1 MVAARIGQSFVLRN
15 KPVNFFE
22 HQEQARRQS
31 RWLVFLFILAVIII
45 IVVID
50 FAILVAFG
58 VMNTEEQQF
67 IFNTQALK
75 ANLPTLLGGAVLTAG
90 VIAVASL
97 FKTAALRSGGGKV
110 ARDLGGVLVEA
121 DARDPLRRRLY
132 NVVEEIALASGIAVP
147 EIYVLEQE
155 SGINAFAAG
164 FTPADAAVAVTRGA
178 LEKLSRNELQG
189 VIAHEFSH
197 IFNGDMRLNIRLM
210 GALFGILMLSL
221 IGRRVLH
228 GSFYMGRSKNNNGGA
243 IVLIAVAVMLV
254 GYIGLFFG
262 RWIKS
267 AVSRQR
273 EYLADASAVQFTR
286 DPDGIAGA
294 LKKISVYSDASY
306 LNVETEE
313 VSHMLFGDGEKM
325 SMFST
330 HPPLNERIKRVDKSF
345 KPEDLAELAKK
356 IQREHQ
362 AESERHSKKQEATER
377 RGGGM
382 FDGGNLVDQIG
393 HPDFSRILMAAT
405 LAASIPD
412 EISQAAHSSQWA
424 TEVLFYCLLDRD
436 DEIRE
441 QQLLMVAQNMGGD
454 SETRVRG
461 LVNAAPELAREQRL
475 PLLEISIP
483 ELKRRPP
490 DHVSK
495 VLATVK
501 ALSEADGQT
510 DVFEYLMAK
519 IIAQHLWES
528 VNPQRV
534 KLSGKKSLAQMSDKA
549 HSVIT
554 VLALHGNEGSAA
566 AESAYRAGS
575 TVLGSGTNASMP
587 DTGDWSETLDMALS
601 ALDQL
606 KPSDKETFVKALL
619 ATVMA
624 DDKIAVTEL
633 ELLRVVCAVIHVP
646 LPMITGGQS

>member
-1 MVAARIGQSFVLRN
+1 M
-15 KPVNFFE
+15 NFFE
-22 HQEQARRQS
+22 YQEQARRQS
-31 RWLVFLFILAVIII
+31 RWLVFLFILAVLI
-45 IVVID
+45 IVVVID
-50 FAILVAFG
+50 VAILVAFG
-58 VMNTEEQQF
+58 LLNIEQQEF
-67 IFNTQALK
+67 VFSMQTLK
-75 ANLPTLLGGAVLTAG
+75 ASTPMLLGGAAVTAA

-121 DARDPLRRRLY
+121 DANDPLRRRLY
-132 NVVEEIALASGIAVP
+132 NVVEEIALASGIPVP

-178 LEKLSRNELQG
+178 LEKLNRAELQG

-210 GALFGILMLSL
+210 GALFGILVLSL

-228 GSFYMGRSKNNNGGA
+228 GSYYVGRSKNSNGGA
-243 IVLIAVAVMLV
+243 IVLVAVAVMLV

-294 LKKISVYSDASY
+294 LKKIAIYSDASY

-313 VSHMLFGDGEKM
+313 VSHMLFGNGEQVR
-325 SMFST
+325 MFST
-330 HPPLNERIKRVDKSF
+330 HPPLNDRIGRIDKSF
-345 KPEDLAELAKK
+345 RPDDLVQLAKK
-356 IQREHQ
+356 IQRQGEAEAEQ
-362 AESERHSKKQEATER
+362 AARQQKKEKSH
-377 RGGGM
+377 GGGM
-382 FDGGNLVDQIG
+382 FNAENLMDQIG

-405 LAASIPD
+405 LAASIPE
-412 EISQAAHSSQWA
+412 EISQAAHSNQWA
-424 TEVLFYCLLDRD
+424 TEVLFYCLMDRN

-441 QQLLMVAQNMGGD
+441 QQLLFIAQNMGSD

-461 LVNAAPELAREQRL
+461 LLSAAPELAREQRL

-495 VLATVK
+495 VLATVE
-501 ALSEADGQT
+501 ALSQADGQT

-528 VNPQRV
+528 VNPQGVR
-534 KLSGKKSLAQMSDKA
+534 LSGKKSLPQLIEKA
-549 HSVIT
+549 KTVIAI
-554 VLALHGNEGSAA
+554 LAVHGNENAA
-566 AESAYRAGS
+566 DAEDAYRAGS
-575 TVLGSGTNASMP
+575 ALLGDDVTAAMP
-587 DTGDWSETLDMALS
+587 LIDDWSASLDDALP

-606 KPSDKETFVKALL
+606 KPADKGNLVKAMI

-624 DDKIAVTEL
+624 DDRAAVIEM
-633 ELLRVVCAVIHVP
+633 ELLRVVCSVIHVP
-646 LPMITGGQS
+646 LPMITGGEA

>member
-1 MVAARIGQSFVLRN
+1 
-15 KPVNFFE
+15 VNFFE
-22 HQEQARRQS
+22 YQEQARRQS
-31 RWLVFLFILAVIII
+31 RWLIFLFILAVVII

-50 FAILVAFG
+50 VAILVALGF
-58 VMNTEEQQF
+58 MNIEQQ
-67 IFNTQALK
+67 QAVFSFQTLK
-75 ANLPTLLGGAVLTAG
+75 ANIPTLLGGAAVTAA
-90 VIAVASL
+90 VIAIASL

-132 NVVEEIALASGIAVP
+132 NVVEEIALASGIPVP

-164 FTPADAAVAVTRGA
+164 FSPADAAVAVTRGA
-178 LEKLSRNELQG
+178 LEKLNRAELQG

-197 IFNGDMRLNIRLM
+197 VFNGDMRLNIRLM
-210 GALFGILMLSL
+210 GALFGILVLSL

-228 GSFYMGRSKNNNGGA
+228 GSYYVGRSKNSNGGA
-243 IVLIAVAVMLV
+243 IVLVAVAVMLV

-294 LKKISVYSDASY
+294 LKKIAVYSDASY

-313 VSHMLFGDGEKM
+313 VSHMLFGDGEQVR
-325 SMFST
+325 MFST
-330 HPPLNERIKRVDKSF
+330 HPPLNERIGRIDKSF
-345 KPEDLAELAKK
+345 KPDDLVQLAKK
-356 IQREHQ
+356 IQRQGKSEAEQ
-362 AESERHSKKQEATER
+362 AAKQQKKDKPAGR
-377 RGGGM
+377 GM
-382 FDGGNLVDQIG
+382 FDADNLVDQIG
-393 HPDFSRILMAAT
+393 NPDFSRILMAAA
-405 LAASIPD
+405 LAASIPE
-412 EISQAAHSSQWA
+412 EISQAAHSNQWA
-424 TEVLFYCLLDRD
+424 TEVLFYCLMDRD

-441 QQLLMVAQNMGGD
+441 QQLLFVAQNMG
-454 SETRVRG
+454 SESEARVRS
-461 LVNAAPELAREQRL
+461 LFSAAPDLAREQRL

-501 ALSEADGQT
+501 LLNEADGQT

-528 VNPQRV
+528 INPQQVR
-534 KLSGKKSLAQMSDKA
+534 LSGKESLNNVVEPALE
-549 HSVIT
+549 VIA
-554 VLALHGNEGSAA
+554 VLALHGNEGAA
-566 AESAYRAGS
+566 TVESAYRAGS
-575 TVLGSGTNASMP
+575 AVLLGDTKLPMP
-587 DTGDWSETLDMALS
+587 AIEDWCEVLDS
-601 ALDQL
+601 ALPALDRL
-606 KPSDKETFVKALL
+606 KPADKETLVKALI

-624 DDKIAVTEL
+624 DDKVAVTEM
-633 ELLRVVCAVIHVP
+633 ELLRVVCSVIHVP
-646 LPMITGGQS
+646 LPMITGGET

>member
-1 MVAARIGQSFVLRN
+1 
-15 KPVNFFE
+15 
-22 HQEQARRQS
+22 
-31 RWLVFLFILAVIII
+31 
-45 IVVID
+45 
-50 FAILVAFG
+50 
-58 VMNTEEQQF
+58 
-67 IFNTQALK
+67 
-75 ANLPTLLGGAVLTAG
+75 
-90 VIAVASL
+90 
-97 FKTAALRSGGGKV
+97 LRSGGGKV

-164 FTPADAAVAVTRGA
+164 FSPADAAVAVTRGA
-178 LEKLSRNELQG
+178 LEKLDRSELQG

-228 GSFYMGRSKNNNGGA
+228 GSYYVGRSRNNNGGA
-243 IVLIAVAVMLV
+243 IVLVAVIVMLV

-294 LKKISVYSDASY
+294 LKKIAVYSDASY

-313 VSHMLFGDGEKM
+313 VSHMLFGNGEKM

-330 HPPLNERIKRVDKSF
+330 HPPLNQRIQRIDKTF
-345 KPEDLAELAKK
+345 QPEDLVQLARN
-356 IQREHQ
+356 IQRKQQRQ
-362 AESERHSKKQEATER
+362 AEQAAKEQKGSAA
-377 RGGGM
+377 GAGGM
-382 FDGGNLVDQIG
+382 FDWDNLVEQIG

-405 LAASIPD
+405 LAASIPE
-412 EISQAAHSSQWA
+412 EINQAAHSNQWA
-424 TEVLFYCLLDRD
+424 TEVLFYCLMDKD
-436 DEIRE
+436 EEIRE
-441 QQLLMVAQNMGGD
+441 QQLLFVAQNMGSD
-454 SETRVRG
+454 SEARVRG
-461 LVNAAPELAREQRL
+461 LLSAAPQLAREQRL
-475 PLLEISIP
+475 PLLEIAIP

-490 DHVSK
+490 DHVNK

-501 ALSEADGQT
+501 ALSDADGQT
-510 DVFEYLMAK
+510 DVFEYLMGK

-534 KLSGKKSLAQMSDKA
+534 RLSGKKSLPQVIDKA
-549 HSVIT
+549 LEVIA
-554 VLALHGNEGSAA
+554 VLALQGNRDSAA
-566 AESAYRAGS
+566 AEGAYR
-575 TVLGSGTNASMP
+575 VGSGLLSVAENSPMP
-587 DTGDWSETLDMALS
+587 QIPDWKKTLDANLS

-606 KPSDKETFVKALL
+606 KPSDKHTFVKALV

-624 DDKIAVTEL
+624 DEKIAVTEM
-633 ELLRVVCAVIHVP
+633 ELLRVVCLVIHVP
-646 LPMITGGQS
+646 LPIIGVAQTEGA

>member
-1 MVAARIGQSFVLRN
+1 M
-15 KPVNFFE
+15 NFFE
-22 HQEQARRQS
+22 YQEQARRQS
-31 RWLVFLFILAVIII
+31 RWLVFLFVLAVIII

-50 FAILVAFG
+50 FAMLVAFG
-58 VMNTEEQQF
+58 VMDTEQQQSL
-67 IFNTQALK
+67 ISMQSLK
-75 ANLPTLLGGAVLTAG
+75 ANLPTLLAGALATAA
-90 VIAVASL
+90 VIAIASL
-97 FKTAALRSGGGKV
+97 FKTASLRSGGGKV

-132 NVVEEIALASGIAVP
+132 NVVEEIALASGIPVP

-155 SGINAFAAG
+155 SAINAFAAG

-228 GSFYMGRSKNNNGGA
+228 GSYYMGRSKNNSGGA
-243 IVLIAVAVMLV
+243 IMLAAVAVMLV

-286 DPDGIAGA
+286 DPDGISGA

-306 LNVETEE
+306 LNVESEE
-313 VSHMLFGDGEKM
+313 VSHMLFGNGEKM

-330 HPPLNERIKRVDKSF
+330 HPPMNERILRIDKSF
-345 KPEDLAELAKK
+345 KPEDLVQLATS
-356 IQREHQ
+356 IQREQQ
-362 AESERHSKKQEATER
+362 ARSEQAAKQQER
-377 RGGGM
+377 AKPRGGGL
-382 FDGGNLVDQIG
+382 FDAENLVDQIG
-393 HPDFSRILMAAT
+393 NPDFSRILMAAA

-412 EISQAAHSSQWA
+412 EISAAAHSNQWA
-424 TEVLFYCLLDRD
+424 TEVLFYCLMDPD
-436 DEIRE
+436 SETRE
-441 QQLLMVAQNMGGD
+441 QQLLLVAQNMGSD
-454 SETRVRG
+454 SEARVRG
-461 LVNAAPELAREQRL
+461 LLSAAPVLAREQRL

-490 DHVSK
+490 DHVSR
-495 VLATVK
+495 VLDTVNS
-501 ALSEADGQT
+501 LSEADGQT

-519 IIAQHLWES
+519 IITQHLWES
-528 VNPQRV
+528 ANPQQVR
-534 KLSGKKSLAQMSDKA
+534 LSGKKSLKQVIDKA
-549 HSVIT
+549 QDVVA
-554 VLALHGNEGSAA
+554 VLAIHGNEGTAA
-566 AESAYRAGS
+566 VESAYKAGIRL
-575 TVLGSGTNASMP
+575 LG
-587 DTGDWSETLDMALS
+587 TGVPVSVPLIEDWSGALDIALP

-606 KPSDKETFVKALL
+606 KPADKQTLVNALI

-624 DDKIAVTEL
+624 DEKIAVAEM

-646 LPMITGGQS
+646 LPMITGGQPI

>member
-1 MVAARIGQSFVLRN
+1 M
-15 KPVNFFE
+15 NFFE
-22 HQEQARRQS
+22 YQEKARRQS
-31 RWLVFLFILAVIII
+31 RWLVFLFILAVIT
-45 IVVID
+45 IVIVID
-50 FAILVAFG
+50 IAILIAFG
-58 VMNTEEQQF
+58 VMNTEHEQQQVLF
-67 IFNTQALK
+67 SMDTLK
-75 ANLPTLLGGAVLTAG
+75 AKLPLLLGGALVTTA

-97 FKTAALRSGGGKV
+97 FKTASLRSGGGKV

-178 LEKLSRNELQG
+178 LEKLSRSELQG

-243 IVLIAVAVMLV
+243 IMLIAVAVMVV
-254 GYIGLFFG
+254 GYIGMFFG

-286 DPDGIAGA
+286 EPDGIAGA
-294 LKKISVYSDASY
+294 LKKISIYSDASY

-313 VSHMLFGDGEKM
+313 VSHMLFGDGEKT

-345 KPEDLAELAKK
+345 KPEDLAVLAKK
-356 IQREHQ
+356 IQREHT
-362 AESERHSKKQEATER
+362 AESERRSKKQETTER

-424 TEVLFYCLLDRD
+424 TEVLFYCLLDRN
-436 DEIRE
+436 DEICE
-441 QQLLMVAQNMGGD
+441 QQLLMVAQNMGSD

-461 LVNAAPELAREQRL
+461 LLNAAPELAREQRL

-534 KLSGKKSLAQMSDKA
+534 RLSGKKPLAPMLGKA
-549 HSVIT
+549 LSVIA
-554 VLALHGNEGSAA
+554 VLALHGNEDSAT
-566 AESAYRAGS
+566 AENAYRAGS
-575 TVLGSGTNASMP
+575 TLLGSGANAPIP
-587 DTGDWSETLDMALS
+587 DTGDWSETLDTALS

-606 KPSDKETFVKALL
+606 KPADKEKFIKALI

-646 LPMITGGQS
+646 LPMITGGES

>member
-1 MVAARIGQSFVLRN
+1 
-15 KPVNFFE
+15 
-22 HQEQARRQS
+22 
-31 RWLVFLFILAVIII
+31 
-45 IVVID
+45 
-50 FAILVAFG
+50 

-67 IFNTQALK
+67 EFNMQMLK
-75 ANLPTLLGGAVLTAG
+75 ANLPTLLVGALVTTG

-97 FKTAALRSGGGKV
+97 FKTASLRSGGGKV

-132 NVVEEIALASGIAVP
+132 NVVEEIALASGIPVP

-178 LEKLSRNELQG
+178 LEKLSRSELQG

-228 GSFYMGRSKNNNGGA
+228 GSFFMGRSKNNNGGA
-243 IVLIAVAVMLV
+243 IVMVAIAVMLV

-306 LNVETEE
+306 LNVESEE
-313 VSHMLFGDGEKM
+313 VSHMLFGSGEKT

-330 HPPLNERIKRVDKSF
+330 HPPLNERIQRIDKSF
-345 KPEDLAELAKK
+345 RPEDLVTLAKS
-356 IQREHQ
+356 IQREGQAQ
-362 AESERHSKKQEATER
+362 AEQAAKEQQKPKQ
-377 RGGGM
+377 RGAGM
-382 FDGGNLVDQIG
+382 FDADSIIDQIG

-405 LAASIPD
+405 LAASIPE
-412 EISQAAHSSQWA
+412 EISQAAHSNQWA
-424 TEVLFYCLLDRD
+424 TEVLFYCLMDRD

-441 QQLLMVAQNMGGD
+441 RQLLAVAQNMGGE
-454 SETRVRG
+454 SEARVRG
-461 LVNAAPELAREQRL
+461 LLNAAPELAREQRL

-495 VLATVK
+495 VLTTIN
-501 ALSEADGQT
+501 ALSDADGQT

-519 IIAQHLWES
+519 IIEQHLWES
-528 VNPQRV
+528 MNPQRV
-534 KLSGKKSLAQMSDKA
+534 RLSGKKSLSSATDKA
-549 HSVIT
+549 LDVIA
-554 VLALHGNEGSAA
+554 VLAMHGNDSTKG
-566 AESAYRAGS
+566 AENAYQAGR
-575 TVLGSGTNASMP
+575 VLLAGETTAPMQEVK
-587 DTGDWSETLDMALS
+587 DWSQTLDSALPV
-601 ALDQL
+601 LDQL
-606 KPSDKETFVKALL
+606 KPADKEKLVKALI

-624 DDKIAVTEL
+624 DNKIAVAEM
-633 ELLRVVCAVIHVP
+633 ELLRVVCSVIHVP
-646 LPMITGGQS
+646 LPMITGGET

>member
-1 MVAARIGQSFVLRN
+1 
-15 KPVNFFE
+15 VNFFE
-22 HQEQARRQS
+22 YQEQARRQT
-31 RWLVFLFILAVIII
+31 RWLVFLFILAVFIII
-45 IVVID
+45 FVID
-50 FAILVAFG
+50 LAILVAFG
-58 VMNTEEQQF
+58 ILNTEQQQSLF
-67 IFNTQALK
+67 TLQSLQA
-75 ANLPTLLGGAVLTAG
+75 NGSTLSVGALVTAG
-90 VIAVASL
+90 VIVVASL
-97 FKTAALRSGGGKV
+97 FKTAALSSGGGKV

-132 NVVEEIALASGIAVP
+132 NVVEEIALASGIPVP

-178 LEKLSRNELQG
+178 LEKLNRGELQG

-228 GSFYMGRSKNNNGGA
+228 GSFYVGRSKNSNGGA
-243 IVLIAVAVMLV
+243 IVLVAVAVMLV

-273 EYLADASAVQFTR
+273 EYLADASSVQFTR
-286 DPDGIAGA
+286 NPDGIAGA
-294 LKKISVYSDASY
+294 LKKIAIYSDASY

-313 VSHMLFGDGEKM
+313 VSHMLFGNGEQM

-330 HPPLNERIKRVDKSF
+330 HPPLNERIRRIDKSF
-345 KPEDLAELAKK
+345 KPDDLIQLAKS
-356 IQREHQ
+356 IQRQGQ
-362 AESERHSKKQEATER
+362 AETEQAAR
-377 RGGGM
+377 QAKETKSGGRGM
-382 FDGGNLVDQIG
+382 FDAENLVDQIG
-393 HPDFSRILMAAT
+393 HPDFSRILMAAA
-405 LAASIPD
+405 LAASIPE
-412 EISQAAHSSQWA
+412 EISQAAHSNRWA
-424 TEVLFYCLLDRD
+424 TEVLFYCLLDGNE
-436 DEIRE
+436 EIRE
-441 QQLLMVAQNMGGD
+441 QQLLFVAQNMGTD

-461 LVNAAPELAREQRL
+461 LLSAAPNLAREQRL

-490 DHVSK
+490 DHVSR

-501 ALSEADGQT
+501 LLNQADGQT

-528 VNPQRV
+528 INPHQVR
-534 KLSGKKSLAQMSDKA
+534 LSGKTSLNQVIGKA
-549 HSVIT
+549 LDVIA
-554 VLALHGNEGSAA
+554 VLALHGNADKA
-566 AESAYRAGS
+566 TVESAYRAGS
-575 TVLGSGTNASMP
+575 ALLGA
-587 DTGDWSETLDMALS
+587 DTAIPMSAIGDWSEAMDKALP

-606 KPSDKETFVKALL
+606 KPADKEVLVKALL

-624 DDKIAVTEL
+624 DNKIVVTEM
-633 ELLRVVCAVIHVP
+633 ELLRVICSVIHVP
-646 LPMITGGQS
+646 LPMVTGGET

>member
-1 MVAARIGQSFVLRN
+1 
-15 KPVNFFE
+15 VNFFE

-31 RWLVFLFILAVIII
+31 RWLVFLFILAVLVI

-50 FAILVAFG
+50 LAVLVALGFI
-58 VMNTEEQQF
+58 NTEQQQF
-67 IFNTQALK
+67 VFSVQTLK
-75 ANLPTLLGGAVLTAG
+75 ANIPTLLGGAAVTAA
-90 VIAVASL
+90 VIAIASL
-97 FKTAALRSGGGKV
+97 FKTVSLRSGGGKV

-132 NVVEEIALASGIAVP
+132 NVVEEIALASGIPVP

-164 FTPADAAVAVTRGA
+164 FSTADAAVAVTRGA
-178 LEKLSRNELQG
+178 LEKLNRGELQG

-210 GALFGILMLSL
+210 GALFGILVLSL

-228 GSFYMGRSKNNNGGA
+228 GSYYVGRSKNSNGGA
-243 IVLIAVAVMLV
+243 IVLVAVAIMLV

-294 LKKISVYSDASY
+294 LKKIAVYSDASY

-313 VSHMLFGDGEKM
+313 VSHMLFGSGERV

-330 HPPLNERIKRVDKSF
+330 HPPLNERIGRIDKSF
-345 KPEDLAELAKK
+345 KPADLVQLAKSIQRQGQAEAELAEK
-356 IQREHQ
+356 HQ
-362 AESERHSKKQEATER
+362 QKEKSSQ
-377 RGGGM
+377 GGM
-382 FDGGNLVDQIG
+382 FDADNLIDQIG
-393 HPDFSRILMAAT
+393 NPDFSRILMAAA
-405 LAASIPD
+405 LAASIPE
-412 EISQAAHSSQWA
+412 EISQAAHSNQWA
-424 TEVLFYCLLDRD
+424 TEVLFYCLMDKD
-436 DEIRE
+436 EEIRE
-441 QQLLMVAQNMGGD
+441 QQLLFVAQNMGSD
-454 SETRVRG
+454 SEARVRG
-461 LVNAAPELAREQRL
+461 LLNAAPDLAREQRL

-501 ALSEADGQT
+501 LLNEADGQT

-519 IIAQHLWES
+519 IIALHLWES
-528 VNPQRV
+528 VNPHQVR
-534 KLSGKKSLAQMSDKA
+534 LAGKGNLYQATDKA
-549 HSVIT
+549 LDVIA
-554 VLALHGNEGSAA
+554 VLAMHGNETR
-566 AESAYRAGS
+566 EDIKSAYQAGCRI
-575 TVLGSGTNASMP
+575 LGAEVPVP
-587 DTGDWSETLDMALS
+587 DIEDWSEALDVALPV
-601 ALDQL
+601 LDQL
-606 KPSDKETFVKALL
+606 KPADKGKLVQALI
-619 ATVMA
+619 ATVMS
-624 DDKIAVTEL
+624 DNRVAVAEM
-633 ELLRVVCAVIHVP
+633 ELLRVVCSVIHVP
-646 LPMITGGQS
+646 LPMITGGE

>member
-1 MVAARIGQSFVLRN
+1 
-15 KPVNFFE
+15 VNFFE
-22 HQEQARRQS
+22 YQEQARRQS
-31 RWLVFLFILAVIII
+31 RWLVFLFILAVITI

-50 FAILVAFG
+50 VAMLVAFG
-58 VMNTEEQQF
+58 VMDAEQQQGVF
-67 IFNTQALK
+67 SLQSLK
-75 ANLPTLLGGAVLTAG
+75 ANLPTLLGGAVVTAA
-90 VIAVASL
+90 VIAIASL

-110 ARDLGGVLVEA
+110 ARDLGGILVEA

-132 NVVEEIALASGIAVP
+132 NVVEEIALASGIPVP

-164 FTPADAAVAVTRGA
+164 FTAADAAVAVTRGA
-178 LEKLSRNELQG
+178 LEKLSRSELQG

-228 GSFYMGRSKNNNGGA
+228 GSYYMGRSKNSNGGA
-243 IVLIAVAVMLV
+243 IMLVAVAVMLV

-313 VSHMLFGDGEKM
+313 VSHMLFGDGEKV

-330 HPPLNERIKRVDKSF
+330 HPPLNERIQRIDKSF
-345 KPEDLAELAKK
+345 KPEDLVQLAKS
-356 IQREHQ
+356 IQRQGRNE
-362 AESERHSKKQEATER
+362 AERAAKEQEKAKSGA
-377 RGGGM
+377 GGL
-382 FDGGNLVDQIG
+382 FDADKLVDQIG
-393 HPDFSRILMAAT
+393 NPDFSRILMAAA
-405 LAASIPD
+405 LAASIPE
-412 EISQAAHSSQWA
+412 EISRAAHSSQWA
-424 TEVLFYCLLDRD
+424 TEVLFYSLMDRD

-441 QQLLMVAQNMGGD
+441 SQLLAVAQNMGGD
-454 SETRVRG
+454 SEARVRG
-461 LVNAAPELAREQRL
+461 LLSAAPELAREQRL

-490 DHVSK
+490 DHLSK
-495 VLATVK
+495 VLATVN
-501 ALSEADGQT
+501 ALNEADGQT

-528 VNPQRV
+528 MNPQRV
-534 KLSGKKSLAQMSDKA
+534 RLSGKKSLKQMTDKA
-549 HSVIT
+549 LDVIA
-554 VLALHGNEGSAA
+554 VLALHGHESAEEG
-566 AESAYRAGS
+566 ESAYRAGS
-575 TVLGSGTNASMP
+575 GLLGIDTPAPMP
-587 DTGDWSETLDMALS
+587 GIEDWSKALDNALPV
-601 ALDQL
+601 LDQL
-606 KPSDKETFVKALL
+606 KPTDKEKLVKALI

-624 DDKIAVTEL
+624 DKKVAVEEM
-633 ELLRVVCAVIHVP
+633 ELLRVICLVIHVP
-646 LPMITGGQS
+646 LPMITGGE

>member
-1 MVAARIGQSFVLRN
+1 
-15 KPVNFFE
+15 VNFFE
-22 HQEQARRQS
+22 YQEQARRQS

-45 IVVID
+45 VIVID
-50 FAILVAFG
+50 LAMLVAFG
-58 VMNTEEQQF
+58 VMNTEQQQSLF
-67 IFNTQALK
+67 STQSLQ
-75 ANLPTLLGGAVLTAG
+75 ANGPALLGGALVTAG

-97 FKTAALRSGGGKV
+97 FKTATLRSGGGKV

-178 LEKLSRNELQG
+178 LEKLNRGELQG

-210 GALFGILMLSL
+210 GALFGILVLSL

-228 GSFYMGRSKNNNGGA
+228 GSYYVGRSKNSNGGA
-243 IVLIAVAVMLV
+243 IVLVAVAVMLV

-273 EYLADASAVQFTR
+273 EFLADASAVQFTR

-294 LKKISVYSDASY
+294 LKKIAVYSDASY

-313 VSHMLFGDGEKM
+313 VSHMLFGNGEKM

-330 HPPLNERIKRVDKSF
+330 HPPLNERIGRIDKSF
-345 KPEDLAELAKK
+345 RPEDLIQLAKS
-356 IQREHQ
+356 IQRQGQSETEQ
-362 AESERHSKKQEATER
+362 AAKQQNKEKS
-377 RGGGM
+377 GGAAM
-382 FDGGNLVDQIG
+382 FDADNLVDQIG
-393 HPDFSRILMAAT
+393 SPDFSRILMAAA
-405 LAASIPD
+405 LAASIPE
-412 EISQAAHSSQWA
+412 EISQAAHSNQWA
-424 TEVLFYCLLDRD
+424 TEVLFYCLMDRD
-436 DEIRE
+436 EEIRE
-441 QQLLMVAQNMGGD
+441 QQLLFIAQNMGID

-461 LVNAAPELAREQRL
+461 LLSAAPDLAREQRL

-495 VLATVK
+495 VLSTVM
-501 ALSEADGQT
+501 LLNQADGQT
-510 DVFEYLMAK
+510 DIFEYLMAK
-519 IIAQHLWES
+519 IIHQHLWES
-528 VNPQRV
+528 SNPQRV
-534 KLSGKKSLAQMSDKA
+534 KLSGKGNLDQVIDKA
-549 HSVIT
+549 LDVVA
-554 VLALHGNEGSAA
+554 VLALYGNESKAD
-566 AESAYRAGS
+566 AERAYSEGRS
-575 TVLGSGTNASMP
+575 KLGETAIVQLP
-587 DTGDWSETLDMALS
+587 EIKDWSKTLDSALPV
-601 ALDQL
+601 LDQL
-606 KPSDKETFVKALL
+606 NPADKGKLVKALI
-619 ATVMA
+619 ATVMS
-624 DDKIAVTEL
+624 DNRVAVSEM
-633 ELLRVVCAVIHVP
+633 ELLRVVCSVIHVP
-646 LPMITGGQS
+646 LPMISGGEA

>member
-1 MVAARIGQSFVLRN
+1 M
-15 KPVNFFE
+15 NFFE
-22 HQEQARRQS
+22 YQEQARRQS

-45 IVVID
+45 VIVID
-50 FAILVAFG
+50 LAMLVAFG
-58 VMNTEEQQF
+58 FMNTEEQQSLF
-67 IFNTQALK
+67 TIQSLQA
-75 ANLPTLLGGAVLTAG
+75 NGPTLLGGALVTAG

-97 FKTAALRSGGGKV
+97 FKTATLRSGGGKV

-132 NVVEEIALASGIAVP
+132 NVVEEIALASGIPVP

-164 FTPADAAVAVTRGA
+164 FTTADAAVAVTRGA
-178 LEKLSRNELQG
+178 LEKLNRGELQG

-210 GALFGILMLSL
+210 GALFGILILSL
-221 IGRRVLH
+221 IGRRVLR
-228 GSFYMGRSKNNNGGA
+228 GSFYVGRSKNSNGGA
-243 IVLIAVAVMLV
+243 IVLVAVAVMLV

-294 LKKISVYSDASY
+294 LKKIAVYSDASY

-313 VSHMLFGDGEKM
+313 VSHMLFGNGEKM

-330 HPPLNERIKRVDKSF
+330 HPPLNERIGRIDKSF
-345 KPEDLAELAKK
+345 RPQDLIQLAKN
-356 IQREHQ
+356 IQRQGQSEAEQ
-362 AESERHSKKQEATER
+362 AAKQEKKEKS
-377 RGGGM
+377 GGAAM
-382 FDGGNLVDQIG
+382 FDADNLIDQIG
-393 HPDFSRILMAAT
+393 SPDFSRILMAAA
-405 LAASIPD
+405 LAASIPE
-412 EISQAAHSSQWA
+412 EISQAAHSNQWA
-424 TEVLFYCLLDRD
+424 TEVLFYCLMDRD
-436 DEIRE
+436 EEIRE
-441 QQLLMVAQNMGGD
+441 QQLLFVAQNMGID

-461 LVNAAPELAREQRL
+461 LLSAAPDLAREQRL

-495 VLATVK
+495 VLATVM
-501 ALSEADGQT
+501 LLNEADGQT

-519 IIAQHLWES
+519 IINQHLWES
-528 VNPQRV
+528 SNPQRV
-534 KLSGKKSLAQMSDKA
+534 KLSGKGNLNQVIDKA
-549 HSVIT
+549 LDVIA
-554 VLALHGNEGSAA
+554 VLALHGNESEVDAERAYKMGS
-566 AESAYRAGS
+566 SK
-575 TVLGSGTNASMP
+575 LGK
-587 DTGDWSETLDMALS
+587 DTTGQLPEIKDWSETLDNALP

-606 KPSDKETFVKALL
+606 NPADKGKLVKALI
-619 ATVMA
+619 ATVMS
-624 DDKIAVTEL
+624 DNTVAVTEM
-633 ELLRVVCAVIHVP
+633 ELLRVVCSVIHVP
-646 LPMITGGQS
+646 LPMISSGEA

>member
-1 MVAARIGQSFVLRN
+1 IV
-15 KPVNFFE
+15 
-22 HQEQARRQS
+22 
-31 RWLVFLFILAVIII
+31 
-45 IVVID
+45 VVID
-50 FAILVAFG
+50 VAILVAFG
-58 VMNTEEQQF
+58 FMNTEQQQF
-67 IFNTQALK
+67 VFGLQALK
-75 ANLPTLLGGAVLTAG
+75 ANMPVLLGGAAVTIA
-90 VIAVASL
+90 VIAIASL
-97 FKTAALRSGGGKV
+97 FKTASLRSGGGKV

-121 DARDPLRRRLY
+121 DANDPLRRRLY
-132 NVVEEIALASGIAVP
+132 NVVEEIALASGTSVP

-164 FTPADAAVAVTRGA
+164 FSPADAAVAVTRGA
-178 LEKLSRNELQG
+178 LEKLNRGELQG

-210 GALFGILMLSL
+210 GALFGILVLSL

-228 GSFYMGRSKNNNGGA
+228 GSYYVGRSKNSNGGA
-243 IVLIAVAVMLV
+243 IVLVAVAVTLV

-294 LKKISVYSDASY
+294 LKKIAIYSDASY

-313 VSHMLFGDGEKM
+313 VSHMLFGNGEKM

-330 HPPLNERIKRVDKSF
+330 HPPLNKRIQRIDKSF
-345 KPEDLAELAKK
+345 KPDDLVDLAKK
-356 IQREHQ
+356 IQRQGQVEAEEAARQ
-362 AESERHSKKQEATER
+362 QKKAESS
-377 RGGGM
+377 GGGM
-382 FDGGNLVDQIG
+382 FDAGNLVDQIG

-405 LAASIPD
+405 LAASIPE
-412 EISQAAHSSQWA
+412 EISRAAHSNQWA

-436 DEIRE
+436 DDIRE
-441 QQLLMVAQNMGGD
+441 QQLLFVAQNMGND
-454 SETRVRG
+454 SEARVRG
-461 LVNAAPELAREQRL
+461 LWSAEPELAREQRL
-475 PLLEISIP
+475 PLLEMSIP

-495 VLATVK
+495 VLSTVR
-501 ALSEADGQT
+501 ALNEADGQT

-534 KLSGKKSLAQMSDKA
+534 RLSGKKSLAQVIEKA
-549 HSVIT
+549 RG
-554 VLALHGNEGSAA
+554 VLAVLAVHCNDSAETV
-566 AESAYRAGS
+566 ESAYRAGDIL
-575 TVLGSGTNASMP
+575 LGADAGASMP
-587 DTGDWSETLDMALS
+587 VIEDWSEFLDDALP

-606 KPSDKETFVKALL
+606 KPADKEKLVKALI

-624 DDKIAVTEL
+624 DEKVAVSEM
-633 ELLRVVCAVIHVP
+633 ELLRVVCLVIHVP
-646 LPMITGGQS
+646 LPMITGGES

>member
-1 MVAARIGQSFVLRN
+1 M
-15 KPVNFFE
+15 NFFE
-22 HQEQARRQS
+22 YQEQARRQT
-31 RWLVFLFILAVIII
+31 RWLVFLFILAVLII
-45 IVVID
+45 IVVINV
-50 FAILVAFG
+50 AILVALG
-58 VMNTEEQQF
+58 LMNTEEQQF
-67 IFNTQALK
+67 VFSMQTLK
-75 ANLPTLLGGAVLTAG
+75 ANIPTLLGGAAVTAA
-90 VIAVASL
+90 VIAIASL

-121 DARDPLRRRLY
+121 DANDPLRRRLY
-132 NVVEEIALASGIAVP
+132 NVVEEIALASGIPVP

-178 LEKLSRNELQG
+178 LEKLNRAELQG

-210 GALFGILMLSL
+210 GALFGILVLSL

-228 GSFYMGRSKNNNGGA
+228 GSFYMGRSKNSNGGA
-243 IVLIAVAVMLV
+243 IVLVAVAVMLV

-294 LKKISVYSDASY
+294 LKKIAVYSDASY

-313 VSHMLFGDGEKM
+313 VSHMLFGDGEQVR
-325 SMFST
+325 MFST
-330 HPPLNERIKRVDKSF
+330 HPPLNDRIGRIDKSF
-345 KPEDLAELAKK
+345 RPDDLVQLAKK
-356 IQREHQ
+356 IQRQGEAEVEQ
-362 AESERHSKKQEATER
+362 AAREQKKEKSH
-377 RGGGM
+377 GGGM
-382 FDGGNLVDQIG
+382 FNADNLVDQIG

-405 LAASIPD
+405 LAASIPE
-412 EISQAAHSSQWA
+412 EISQAAHSNQWA
-424 TEVLFYCLLDRD
+424 TEVLFYCLMDSN

-441 QQLLMVAQNMGGD
+441 QQLLFVAQKMGSD

-461 LVNAAPELAREQRL
+461 LLNAAPELAREQRL

-495 VLATVK
+495 VLATVE
-501 ALSEADGQT
+501 ALSQADGQT

-534 KLSGKKSLAQMSDKA
+534 RLSGKKSLQQVIEKA
-549 HSVIT
+549 RAVIA
-554 VLALHGNEGSAA
+554 VLAVHGNENAAGAEDAYQAGSALLGDAVTA
-566 AESAYRAGS
+566 A
-575 TVLGSGTNASMP
+575 MP
-587 DTGDWSETLDMALS
+587 VIDDWSELLDDALP

-606 KPSDKETFVKALL
+606 KPADKEKLVKALI

-624 DDKIAVTEL
+624 DDRVAVTEM
-633 ELLRVVCAVIHVP
+633 ELLRVVCSVIHVP
-646 LPMITGGQS
+646 LPMITGGEV

>member
-1 MVAARIGQSFVLRN
+1 M
-15 KPVNFFE
+15 NFFE
-22 HQEQARRQS
+22 YQEQARRQS
-31 RWLVFLFILAVIII
+31 RWLVILFILAVLI
-45 IVVID
+45 IVVVID
-50 FAILVAFG
+50 VAILVAFG
-58 VMNTEEQQF
+58 FMNTEQQQF
-67 IFNTQALK
+67 AFGLQALK
-75 ANLPTLLGGAVLTAG
+75 ANIPVLLGGAAVTIA
-90 VIAVASL
+90 VIAIASL
-97 FKTAALRSGGGKV
+97 FKTASLRSGGGKV

-121 DARDPLRRRLY
+121 DANDPLRRRLY
-132 NVVEEIALASGIAVP
+132 NVVEEIALASGTSVP

-164 FTPADAAVAVTRGA
+164 FSPADAAVAVTRGA
-178 LEKLSRNELQG
+178 LEKLNRGELQG

-210 GALFGILMLSL
+210 GALFGILVLSL

-228 GSFYMGRSKNNNGGA
+228 GSYYVGRSKNSNGGA
-243 IVLIAVAVMLV
+243 IVLVAVAVTLV

-294 LKKISVYSDASY
+294 LKKIAIYSDASY

-313 VSHMLFGDGEKM
+313 VSHMLFGNGEKM

-330 HPPLNERIKRVDKSF
+330 HPPLNKRIQRIDKSF
-345 KPEDLAELAKK
+345 KPDDLVDLAKK
-356 IQREHQ
+356 IQRQGQVESEEAARQ
-362 AESERHSKKQEATER
+362 QKKAESS
-377 RGGGM
+377 GGGM
-382 FDGGNLVDQIG
+382 FDAGNLVDQIG

-405 LAASIPD
+405 LAASIPE
-412 EISQAAHSSQWA
+412 EISRAAHSNQWA

-436 DEIRE
+436 NDIRE
-441 QQLLMVAQNMGGD
+441 QQLLFVAQNMGND
-454 SETRVRG
+454 SEARVRG
-461 LVNAAPELAREQRL
+461 LWSAEPELAREQRL

-495 VLATVK
+495 VLSTVR
-501 ALSEADGQT
+501 ALNEADGQT

-534 KLSGKKSLAQMSDKA
+534 RLSGKKSLAQVIEKA
-549 HSVIT
+549 RG
-554 VLALHGNEGSAA
+554 VLAVLAMRGNDSA
-566 AESAYRAGS
+566 ETVENAYRAGDIL
-575 TVLGSGTNASMP
+575 LGADAGASMP
-587 DTGDWSETLDMALS
+587 VIEDWSEFLDDALP

-606 KPSDKETFVKALL
+606 KPADKEKLVKSLI

-624 DDKIAVTEL
+624 DEKVAVSEM
-633 ELLRVVCAVIHVP
+633 ELLRVVCLVIHVP
-646 LPMITGGQS
+646 LPMITGGES

>member
-1 MVAARIGQSFVLRN
+1 
-15 KPVNFFE
+15 VNFFE
-22 HQEQARRQS
+22 YQDQARRQS

-50 FAILVAFG
+50 LAMLLAFG
-58 VMNTEEQQF
+58 VMDAEQQ
-67 IFNTQALK
+67 QALFSMQ
-75 ANLPTLLGGAVLTAG
+75 TLKTNVPALAGGALATAA

-97 FKTAALRSGGGKV
+97 FKTATLRSGGGKV

-132 NVVEEIALASGIAVP
+132 NVVEEIALASGIPVP

-164 FTPADAAVAVTRGA
+164 FTAADAAVAVTRGA
-178 LEKLSRNELQG
+178 LEKLNRNELQG

-221 IGRRVLH
+221 IGRKVLH
-228 GSFYMGRSKNNNGGA
+228 GSYYMGRSKNSNGGA
-243 IVLIAVAVMLV
+243 IMLAAVAVMLV

-267 AVSRQR
+267 SVSRQR

-294 LKKISVYSDASY
+294 LKKISVYNDASY
-306 LNVETEE
+306 LNVESEE
-313 VSHMLFGDGEKM
+313 VSHMLFGDGEKT
-325 SMFST
+325 SLFST
-330 HPPLNERIKRVDKSF
+330 HPPMNERIRRIDKSF
-345 KPEDLAELAKK
+345 QAEDLVQLAKS
-356 IQREHQ
+356 IQRKEQ
-362 AESERHSKKQEATER
+362 AEAEQAVKEQESGNQR
-377 RGGGM
+377 RGGM
-382 FDGGNLVDQIG
+382 FDADKLVDQIG
-393 HPDFSRILMAAT
+393 HPDFSRIMMATA
-405 LAASIPD
+405 LAASFPE
-412 EISQAAHSSQWA
+412 EINKAAHSSQWA
-424 TEVLFYCLLDRD
+424 TEMLFYCLMDRD
-436 DEIRE
+436 NEISE
-441 QQLLMVAQNMGGD
+441 QQLLHIAQNMGND

-461 LVNAAPELAREQRL
+461 LLSAAPELAREQRL

-501 ALSEADGQT
+501 ALSESDGRT

-528 VNPQRV
+528 MNPQRV
-534 KLSGKKSLAQMSDKA
+534 RLSGKKSLKQ
-549 HSVIT
+549 VIDAARDVIA
-554 VLALHGNEGSAA
+554 VLAVHGNESAA
-566 AESAYRAGS
+566 GAESAYQAGS
-575 TVLGSGTNASMP
+575 NQLGSADAVSMP
-587 DTGDWSETLDMALS
+587 QIEDWSEALDKALP

-606 KPSDKETFVKALL
+606 KPADKENLVKALI

-624 DDKIAVTEL
+624 DNKIAVTEM
-633 ELLRVVCAVIHVP
+633 ELLRVVCSVIHVP
-646 LPMITGGQS
+646 LPMMTGGETTR

>member
-1 MVAARIGQSFVLRN
+1 
-15 KPVNFFE
+15 VNFFE
-22 HQEQARRQS
+22 YQEQARRQS
-31 RWLVFLFILAVIII
+31 RWLILLFILAVIII
-45 IVVID
+45 VLVINA
-50 FAILVAFG
+50 AILVAFG

-67 IFNTQALK
+67 VFNMQMLK
-75 ANLPTLLGGAVLTAG
+75 ANLPTLLVGALVTTG

-97 FKTAALRSGGGKV
+97 YKTASLRSGGGKV

-132 NVVEEIALASGIAVP
+132 NVVEEIALASGIPVP

-178 LEKLSRNELQG
+178 LEKLSRSELQG

-228 GSFYMGRSKNNNGGA
+228 GSFFMGRSKNNNGGA
-243 IVLIAVAVMLV
+243 IVLVAIAVMLV

-313 VSHMLFGDGEKM
+313 VSHMLFGNGEKT

-330 HPPLNERIKRVDKSF
+330 HPPLNERIQRIDKSF
-345 KPEDLAELAKK
+345 KPEDLVTLAKS
-356 IQREHQ
+356 IQREGLVQ
-362 AESERHSKKQEATER
+362 AEQAAKEQQKPKQ
-377 RGGGM
+377 RGAGM
-382 FDGGNLVDQIG
+382 FDADNIIDQIG

-405 LAASIPD
+405 LAASIPE
-412 EISQAAHSSQWA
+412 EISQAAHSNQWA
-424 TEVLFYCLLDRD
+424 TEVLFYCLIDRD
-436 DEIRE
+436 DEVRE
-441 QQLLMVAQNMGGD
+441 RQLLAVAQNMGSD
-454 SETRVRG
+454 SEARVRG
-461 LVNAAPELAREQRL
+461 LLNAAPELTREQRL

-495 VLATVK
+495 VLTTVN
-501 ALSEADGQT
+501 ALSDADGQT

-519 IIAQHLWES
+519 IIEQHLWES
-528 VNPQRV
+528 INPQRV
-534 KLSGKKSLAQMSDKA
+534 RLSGKKSLTSATDKA
-549 HSVIT
+549 LDVIA
-554 VLALHGNEGSAA
+554 VLAMHGNDSTEG
-566 AESAYRAGS
+566 AESAYQAGR
-575 TVLGSGTNASMP
+575 VLLGGEKTAAMHEIK
-587 DTGDWSETLDMALS
+587 DWSEALDSALPV
-601 ALDQL
+601 LDQL
-606 KPSDKETFVKALL
+606 KPADKEKLVRALM

-624 DDKIAVTEL
+624 DNKIAVAEL
-633 ELLRVVCAVIHVP
+633 ELLRVICAVIHVP
-646 LPMITGGQS
+646 LPMITGGE

>member
-1 MVAARIGQSFVLRN
+1 
-15 KPVNFFE
+15 VNFFE
-22 HQEQARRQS
+22 YQEQARRQS
-31 RWLVFLFILAVIII
+31 RWLIFLFILAVIII

-50 FAILVAFG
+50 AAILVAFG

-67 IFNTQALK
+67 VFSMQMLK
-75 ANLPTLLGGAVLTAG
+75 ANLPTLLGGALVTAAI
-90 VIAVASL
+90 IAVASL
-97 FKTAALRSGGGKV
+97 FKTATLRSGGGKV

-132 NVVEEIALASGIAVP
+132 NVVEEIALASGIPVP

-178 LEKLSRNELQG
+178 LEKLNRSELQG

-228 GSFYMGRSKNNNGGA
+228 GSYFMGRSKNNNGGA
-243 IVLIAVAVMLV
+243 IVLVAIAVMLV

-313 VSHMLFGDGEKM
+313 VSHMLFGDGEKT

-330 HPPLNERIKRVDKSF
+330 HPPLNERIQRIDKSF
-345 KPEDLAELAKK
+345 RPEDLVTLAKS
-356 IQREHQ
+356 IQREGQVQ
-362 AESERHSKKQEATER
+362 AEQAAKEQQKPKQ
-377 RGGGM
+377 RGAGM
-382 FDGGNLVDQIG
+382 FDADNIIDQIG

-405 LAASIPD
+405 LAASIPE
-412 EISQAAHSSQWA
+412 EISQAAHSTQWA

-441 QQLLMVAQNMGGD
+441 RQLLAVAQNMGGD
-454 SETRVRG
+454 SEARVRG
-461 LVNAAPELAREQRL
+461 LLNAAPELAREQRL

-495 VLATVK
+495 VLTTVN
-501 ALSEADGQT
+501 ALSDADGQT

-519 IIAQHLWES
+519 IIEQHLWES

-534 KLSGKKSLAQMSDKA
+534 RLSGKKSLSNVIVKA
-549 HSVIT
+549 LDVIA
-554 VLALHGNEGSAA
+554 VLAMHGNDSTEG

-575 TVLGSGTNASMP
+575 ELLGGEKTTAMQEIK
-587 DTGDWSETLDMALS
+587 DWSEALNS
-601 ALDQL
+601 ALPVLDQL
-606 KPSDKETFVKALL
+606 KPADKEKLVKALM

-624 DDKIAVTEL
+624 DNKIAVAEL
-633 ELLRVVCAVIHVP
+633 ELLRVICAVIHVP
-646 LPMITGGQS
+646 LP

>member
-1 MVAARIGQSFVLRN
+1 M
-15 KPVNFFE
+15 NFFE
-22 HQEQARRQS
+22 YQEQARRQS
-31 RWLVFLFILAVIII
+31 RWLVFLFVLAVITI

-50 FAILVAFG
+50 VAILVAFG
-58 VMNTEEQQF
+58 VMDAEQQQGL
-67 IFNTQALK
+67 FNFQTLK
-75 ANLPTLLGGAVLTAG
+75 ANVPTLLGGALVTAI

-132 NVVEEIALASGIAVP
+132 NVVEEIALASGVPVP

-178 LEKLSRNELQG
+178 LEKLNRNELQG

-228 GSFYMGRSKNNNGGA
+228 GSYYMGRSKNSNSGA
-243 IVLIAVAVMLV
+243 IILIAVAVTLV

-286 DPDGIAGA
+286 DPDGITGA
-294 LKKISVYSDASY
+294 LKKIAVYSDASY
-306 LNVETEE
+306 LTVESEE

-330 HPPLNERIKRVDKSF
+330 HPPMNKRIQRIDNSF
-345 KPEDLAELAKK
+345 KPEDLLQVAKNIQRKEQAEAEQLAKE
-356 IQREHQ
+356 Q
-362 AESERHSKKQEATER
+362 ESAKQ

-382 FDGGNLVDQIG
+382 FDADNLVDQIG
-393 HPDFSRILMAAT
+393 HPDFSRVLMAAA
-405 LAASIPD
+405 LVASIP
-412 EISQAAHSSQWA
+412 EQISKAAHSSQWA
-424 TEVLFYCLLDRD
+424 TEVLLYCLMDRD
-436 DEIRE
+436 SEIRE
-441 QQLLMVAQNMGGD
+441 QQLLLVAQKMGND

-461 LVNAAPELAREQRL
+461 LLDAAPSLAREQRL

-483 ELKRRPP
+483 ELKRRPL
-490 DHVSK
+490 DHVSR

-501 ALSEADGQT
+501 ALSDVDGQT
-510 DVFEYLMAK
+510 DVFEYLMAE

-528 VNPQRV
+528 SNPQSV
-534 KLSGKKSLAQMSDKA
+534 KLSGKKFLKQATDKA
-549 HSVIT
+549 LDLIA
-554 VLALHGNEGSAA
+554 VLALNGHESTEGV
-566 AESAYRAGS
+566 EKAYRAGTDLLGMDS
-575 TVLGSGTNASMP
+575 TSPMP
-587 DTGDWSETLDMALS
+587 GIGDWCDALDEALPV
-601 ALDQL
+601 LDQL
-606 KPSDKETFVKALL
+606 RPADKEKLVKALI

-624 DDKIAVTEL
+624 DNRVAVAEM
-633 ELLRVVCAVIHVP
+633 ELLRVVCSVIHVP
-646 LPMITGGQS
+646 LPMITGGEVL

>member
-1 MVAARIGQSFVLRN
+1 M
-15 KPVNFFE
+15 NFFE
-22 HQEQARRQS
+22 YQEQARRQS
-31 RWLVFLFILAVIII
+31 RWLIVLFILAVLII

-50 FAILVAFG
+50 AAILVAFG
-58 VMNTEEQQF
+58 VMNTEEQQVA
-67 IFNTQALK
+67 FNMQMLK
-75 ANLPTLLGGAVLTAG
+75 ANLPTLLGGALVTAA

-132 NVVEEIALASGIAVP
+132 NVVEEIALASGIPVP
-147 EIYVLEQE
+147 EIYVLEHE

-178 LEKLSRNELQG
+178 LEKLSRSELQG

-228 GSFYMGRSKNNNGGA
+228 GSYYMGRSKNSNGGA
-243 IVLIAVAVMLV
+243 IILIAIAVMLV

-313 VSHMLFGDGEKM
+313 VSHMLFGDGEKT

-330 HPPLNERIKRVDKSF
+330 HPPLNERIQRIDKSF
-345 KPEDLAELAKK
+345 KPEDLVTLAKS
-356 IQREHQ
+356 IQRKGRVEAEQ
-362 AESERHSKKQEATER
+362 AAKEQESGKK

-382 FDGGNLVDQIG
+382 FDADNLVDQIG
-393 HPDFSRILMAAT
+393 NPDFSRILMAAA
-405 LAASIPD
+405 LAASIPE
-412 EISQAAHSSQWA
+412 EISQAAHSNQWA
-424 TEVLFYCLLDRD
+424 TEVLFYCLMDRD
-436 DEIRE
+436 DEVRE
-441 QQLLMVAQNMGGD
+441 RQLLVVAQNMGGD
-454 SETRVRG
+454 SEARVRG
-461 LVNAAPELAREQRL
+461 LINAAPELVREQRL
-475 PLLEISIP
+475 PLLEIAIP

-495 VLATVK
+495 VLATVH
-501 ALSEADGQT
+501 ALNEADGQT

-519 IIAQHLWES
+519 IIEQHLWES
-528 VNPQRV
+528 MNPQRV
-534 KLSGKKSLAQMSDKA
+534 RLSGKKSLKQVTDKA
-549 HSVIT
+549 LDVIA
-554 VLALHGNEGSAA
+554 VLAMHGNESTAD
-566 AESAYRAGS
+566 AESAYQAGS
-575 TVLGSGTNASMP
+575 EVLAGKTTAPMQGVK
-587 DTGDWSETLDMALS
+587 DWSQTLDSALPV
-601 ALDQL
+601 LDQL
-606 KPSDKETFVKALL
+606 KPADKEKLVKALI

-624 DDKIAVTEL
+624 DSKIAVSEM
-633 ELLRVVCAVIHVP
+633 ELLRVVCSVIHVP
-646 LPMITGGQS
+646 LPMISGGET

>member
-1 MVAARIGQSFVLRN
+1 M
-15 KPVNFFE
+15 NFFE
-22 HQEQARRQS
+22 YQEQARRQS

-45 IVVID
+45 IVVINI
-50 FAILVAFG
+50 AMLVAFG
-58 VMNTEEQQF
+58 VMDTERQQS
-67 IFNTQALK
+67 IFSMQSLQA
-75 ANLPTLLGGAVLTAG
+75 NIPMLLGGALVTAA
-90 VIAVASL
+90 VIAIASL
-97 FKTAALRSGGGKV
+97 FKTASLRSGGGKV

-155 SGINAFAAG
+155 SAINAFAAG

-228 GSFYMGRSKNNNGGA
+228 GSYFMGRSKNNSGGA
-243 IVLIAVAVMLV
+243 IMLVAVAVMLV

-294 LKKISVYSDASY
+294 LKKISVYSDASF
-306 LNVETEE
+306 LNVESEE

-330 HPPLNERIKRVDKSF
+330 HPPMNERILRIDKSF
-345 KPEDLAELAKK
+345 KPDDLVQLAKK
-356 IQREHQ
+356 IQREGQ
-362 AESERHSKKQEATER
+362 VEAERAAAQEEKAKP

-382 FDGGNLVDQIG
+382 FDADNLVDQIG
-393 HPDFSRILMAAT
+393 HPDFSRILMAAA

-424 TEVLFYCLLDRD
+424 TEVLFYCLIDRD

-441 QQLLMVAQNMGGD
+441 QQLLLVAQNMGSD
-454 SETRVRG
+454 SESRVRG
-461 LVNAAPELAREQRL
+461 LLGAAPVLAREQRL

-490 DHVSK
+490 DYVSK
-495 VLATVK
+495 VLTTVN
-501 ALSEADGQT
+501 ALNEADGQT

-519 IIAQHLWES
+519 IITQHLWES
-528 VNPQRV
+528 MNPQRV
-534 KLSGKKSLAQMSDKA
+534 RLSGKKSLKQVIDKA
-549 HSVIT
+549 LDVIA
-554 VLALHGNEGSAA
+554 VLASHGNEGTAGI
-566 AESAYRAGS
+566 EGAYQAGS
-575 TVLGSGTNASMP
+575 KLLSTGATASMP
-587 DTGDWSETLDMALS
+587 TINDWTGTLDDALPT
-601 ALDQL
+601 LDKL
-606 KPSDKETFVKALL
+606 KPADKEKLVKALI

-624 DDKIAVTEL
+624 DNKVAVAEM
-633 ELLRVVCAVIHVP
+633 ELLRVICAVIHVP
-646 LPMITGGQS
+646 LPMITGGETT